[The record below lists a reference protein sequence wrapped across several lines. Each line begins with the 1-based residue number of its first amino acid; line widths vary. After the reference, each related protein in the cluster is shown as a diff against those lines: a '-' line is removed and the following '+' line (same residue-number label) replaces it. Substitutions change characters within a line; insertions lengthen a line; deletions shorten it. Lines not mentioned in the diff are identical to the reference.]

1 MFEGA
6 AIIQPG
12 MSGAPSDLTTSVAT
26 LCAGEFGQ
34 GWLVSVGI
42 VFSRLGGLK
51 CTRNCA
57 LSLLEIFVP
66 RSAVSYTTDVDVG
79 ETGLPTARLVK
90 C

>member
-26 LCAGEFGQ
+26 LSAGKFGQ
-34 GWLVSVGI
+34 GWLVSEGA
-42 VFSRLGGLK
+42 VFAIGELK
-51 CTRNCA
+51 CVRNCA

-66 RSAVSYTTDVDVG
+66 RRAVSYTTDVDVG
-79 ETGLPTARLVK
+79 ETGLPNA
-90 C
+90 